1 VPCELCGGGD
11 RWIKTCLAPGG
22 SRLLVCDAC
31 WEEHAGELV
40 IVPGDHVVVA
50 RCGSCG
56 AYGNPRGFA
65 DVRLGGRKGA
75 YSGTCPAC
83 AGEEGR

>member
-1 VPCELCGGGD
+1 MDKDL
-11 RWIKTCLAPGG
+11 RLAPAGF
-22 SRLLVCDAC
+22 RLLVCDAC
-31 WEEHAGELV
+31 WGEHAAELV

-65 DVRLGGRKGA
+65 RPPRGRKGA

-83 AGEEGR
+83 AGEGR